1 MQEEAYKIKML
12 NQNAKDAASKPIDS
26 YAKTVEEAIK
36 LGLTQLGLS
45 QEQIDIEVV
54 SEGKRGVFGLG
65 AEEAHVKLTPKTQP
79 TTPAAA
85 PADDEIAPNEHVEFK
100 ETFEAAPMDSAAQP
114 TSNESVD
121 VVAAN
126 YLSGLL
132 ERMGIK
138 ARVTARVVPELV
150 EENEKPPL
158 VLDITGNDLGILI
171 GRRSETLQV
180 LQYMVRLMVSKHF
193 NRWEPVVVD
202 VESYRLRR
210 QRSLYQMAETMA
222 ERAVSTGRRV
232 VLEAM
237 PPHERRLIHLALRD
251 HPKVYTKSVGSDDN
265 RKVTIAPK

>member
-1 MQEEAYKIKML
+1 MQEEAYKVKML
-12 NQNAKDAASKPIDS
+12 NQNAKDDASKPIDS

-36 LGLTQLGLS
+36 LGLAQLGLP
-45 QEQIDIEVV
+45 QEQVDIEVV

-79 TTPAAA
+79 VTAVKPAS
-85 PADDEIAPNEHVEFK
+85 DKYEEF
-100 ETFEAAPMDSAAQP
+100 EESFEAAPADSAAQP
-114 TSNESVD
+114 ASAESVD

-251 HPKVYTKSVGSDDN
+251 HPKVYTKSVGSDEN
-265 RKVTIAPK
+265 RKVTIVPK

>member
-1 MQEEAYKIKML
+1 MAADEYEEF
-12 NQNAKDAASKPIDS
+12 
-26 YAKTVEEAIK
+26 E
-36 LGLTQLGLS
+36 
-45 QEQIDIEVV
+45 
-54 SEGKRGVFGLG
+54 
-65 AEEAHVKLTPKTQP
+65 
-79 TTPAAA
+79 
-85 PADDEIAPNEHVEFK
+85 
-100 ETFEAAPMDSAAQP
+100 ETFEAAPTEPPAA
-114 TSNESVD
+114 ESVD

-138 ARVTARVVPELV
+138 AQVTARVVPELV

-210 QRSLYQMAETMA
+210 RRSLHQMAETMA
-222 ERAVSTGRRV
+222 ERAISTGRRV

-237 PPHERRLIHLALRD
+237 PAHERRLIHLALRD
-251 HPKVYTKSVGSDDN
+251 HPKVYTKSVGNDES

>member
-1 MQEEAYKIKML
+1 ML
-12 NQNAKDAASKPIDS
+12 NQNANDDANKTIDS

-36 LGLTQLGLS
+36 LGLAQLGLP
-45 QEQIDIEVV
+45 QEQVEIEVV

-65 AEEAHVKLTPKTQP
+65 AEESHVKLTPKAQP
-79 TTPAAA
+79 LATAA
-85 PADDEIAPNEHVEFK
+85 PAAKVIVSDEYEEFK
-100 ETFEAAPMDSAAQP
+100 ETFEAAPTAPA
-114 TSNESVD
+114 TAESVD

-138 ARVTARVVPELV
+138 AQVTARVVPELV

-210 QRSLYQMAETMA
+210 RRSLRQMAETMA
-222 ERAVSTGRRV
+222 ERAISTGRRV

-237 PPHERRLIHLALRD
+237 PAHERRLIHLTLRD
-251 HPKVYTKSVGSDDN
+251 HPKVYTKSVGSDES
-265 RKVTIAPK
+265 RKVTFVPK